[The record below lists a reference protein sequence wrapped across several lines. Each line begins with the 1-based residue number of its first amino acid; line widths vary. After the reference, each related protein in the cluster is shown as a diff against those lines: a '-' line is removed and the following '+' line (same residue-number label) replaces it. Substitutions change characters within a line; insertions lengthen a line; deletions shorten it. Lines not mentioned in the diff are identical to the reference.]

1 MYWQSNGD
9 YLAVKVEC
17 YAKIK
22 KSTYPGF
29 ELFCIKERGI
39 PIEFYNLD
47 ELDTMATEEHFM
59 TTSIEWDP
67 TGRYVVTSVTSV
79 HEMGNVF
86 NVWTFDSRVLYRISR
101 DRFYHRTCY
110 LDLDI

>member
-1 MYWQSNGD
+1 
-9 YLAVKVEC
+9 
-17 YAKIK
+17 
-22 KSTYPGF
+22 
-29 ELFCIKERGI
+29 
-39 PIEFYNLD
+39 
-47 ELDTMATEEHFM
+47 MATEEHFM

-101 DRFYHRTCY
+101 DRFYHREFKCK
-110 LDLDI
+110 LKP